1 MKSSQSTDYFGDDQE
16 DFKDALM
23 LLDAAATRSSLEAPA
38 VNPHIMP
45 VKELPQKRKH
55 DEVEQSIK
63 GEDDVNPHILA
74 TMRQRDDKDDIY
86 GASSFGD
93 YGEYM
98 SRKRAKLQIQNANM
112 VDLKSTIFEGIE
124 IYVCFPF
131 SLLHPPKALQINGR
145 VEPSLQELR
154 EMIVEHGGIF
164 HAYLTKKS
172 LVFVYFATSFCGPP
186 DSSISTHV
194 LAMNLTPAKVKELAH
209 MKVVR
214 PAWIVESIKAG
225 YLLPWKEF
233 KLVID
238 DRADAAQ
245 GKRGGQTLLRAIQ
258 PPRTP
263 LQQTVTRKDDPA
275 ISTSPI
281 KDPIYMTDPITMEQ
295 AARIPSY
302 ALNKSNTAAQRLMAR
317 PGWREENTAVS
328 GTKFIDKY
336 YENSRLHHLSMW
348 KAELKD
354 LVSKARERHEG
365 GEVPSLEGS
374 DAPAT
379 VKPMGHGVSMKGA
392 ELLKIWETPSPSK
405 KGKELGEPI
414 VQHVYMHC
422 DFDSFFVAAGLLA
435 HPEMRGRPIVV
446 CHSQGSGE
454 GAASTSEIASSS
466 YEARAAGI
474 HNGMRYGFTGPIMNL
489 LT

>member
-1 MKSSQSTDYFGDDQE
+1 
-16 DFKDALM
+16 
-23 LLDAAATRSSLEAPA
+23 
-38 VNPHIMP
+38 
-45 VKELPQKRKH
+45 
-55 DEVEQSIK
+55 
-63 GEDDVNPHILA
+63 
-74 TMRQRDDKDDIY
+74 
-86 GASSFGD
+86 
-93 YGEYM
+93 
-98 SRKRAKLQIQNANM
+98 
-112 VDLKSTIFEGIE
+112 
-124 IYVCFPF
+124 
-131 SLLHPPKALQINGR
+131 

-172 LVFVYFATSFCGPP
+172 LVFVCFATPFAGPP
-186 DSSISTHV
+186 NNSASTHI
-194 LAMNLTPAKVKELAH
+194 LAMNLTPAKVKEFAN
-209 MKVVR
+209 MRVAR
-214 PAWIVESIKAG
+214 PAWIVESVKAG

-238 DRADAAQ
+238 DRENAAQ
-245 GKRGGQTLLRAIQ
+245 GKRGGQTLLRSIQ
-258 PPRTP
+258 HPRTP
-263 LQQTVTRKDDPA
+263 LQSTAQSKDEPVTP
-275 ISTSPI
+275 TSPI
-281 KDPIYMTDPITMEQ
+281 KDPIYMTDPVTMEQ

-354 LVSKARERHEG
+354 LVSKARERNENG
-365 GEVPSLEGS
+365 DVPSPENS
-374 DAPAT
+374 DAPAAT
-379 VKPMGHGVSMKGA
+379 KPMGHGVSMKGA
-392 ELLKIWETPSPSK
+392 ELLKTWEAPSPSK
-405 KGKELGEPI
+405 KGKEAGEPI
-414 VQHVYMHC
+414 VQRVYMHC

-435 HPEMRGRPIVV
+435 RPEMRGKPVVV

-474 HNGMRYGFTGPIMNL
+474 HNGMR
-489 LT
+489 